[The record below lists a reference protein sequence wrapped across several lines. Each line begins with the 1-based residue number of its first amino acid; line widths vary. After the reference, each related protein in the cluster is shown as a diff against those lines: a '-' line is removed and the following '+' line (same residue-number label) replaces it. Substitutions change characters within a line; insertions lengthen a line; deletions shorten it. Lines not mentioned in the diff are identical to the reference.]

1 MSVISISAV
10 GGGLNFAS
18 SPYSPPATS
27 TRSTTQLANG
37 AAITTVR
44 GSTGDVVAVTTEAL
58 SAAVPSVGAQLDSST
73 FYVTA

>member
-1 MSVISISAV
+1 MSIISISAV
-10 GGGLNFAS
+10 GGGLNFAN

-27 TRSTTQLANG
+27 TRSTTQLASG

-44 GSTGDVVAVTTEAL
+44 GATGDVVAVTTEAL
-58 SAAVPSVGAQLDSST
+58 AAPVPSLGSQLDRST